1 MQENGQIYFDNEENV
16 SDGDARRL
24 EAERK
29 KLETDIS
36 EEYKKGLEELRER
49 VNKLLPGKTYGPG
62 FPD

>member
-1 MQENGQIYFDNEENV
+1 MEENGQTYFDNEESV
-16 SDGDARRL
+16 PDEDPRRL
-24 EAERK
+24 ETE
-29 KLETDIS
+29 IS